1 MLTHLTHNIM
11 NNGEC
16 ALRLDALNL
25 EFQPQMID
33 SWLDS
38 HLIEN
43 ETPSTKESD
52 IPKVGICWAPYG

>member
-1 MLTHLTHNIM
+1 MRITQIIM

-16 ALRLDALNL
+16 TLRLDVLNL
-25 EFQPQMID
+25 ELHPQMID

-43 ETPSTKESD
+43 ETPATKESD

>member
-1 MLTHLTHNIM
+1 M

-16 ALRLDALNL
+16 ALRLNALNL
-25 EFQPQMID
+25 EFQPQMIY

-43 ETPSTKESD
+43 ETPSTKDSD
-52 IPKVGICWAPYG
+52 IPKVGICWAPFG